1 LIAKATG
8 VRQERRRKHG
18 RRGNEGR
25 VILVIGATGQQ
36 GGAVARSLLE
46 RGFGVRALTRDPDK
60 PEAREFANLGAEIVG
75 GDLEDASSIE
85 RVLDGVHGVF
95 LVQQFMESGVEG
107 EVRQGRKITD
117 AAKAAGV
124 EHYVYSSVGSAHRET
139 GIPHFESKWE
149 VEEHVRD
156 SGVPYTVLRPVFFM
170 QNWEYMREPILG
182 GTLPQPLDPDKP
194 FQMVA
199 VEDIGVFAAMAFE
212 SPDEWIGREVDLA
225 GDELT
230 MPEIADTFSRVIG
243 SKVDYFQVPWEGFE
257 EQMGEEYTV
266 MYRWFNDHGYE
277 ADIPGLRKEHPGL
290 LSFEQYLRGHGWKNA
305 GSPS

>member
-1 LIAKATG
+1 MEVG
-8 VRQERRRKHG
+8 DNG
-18 RRGNEGR
+18 GR
-25 VILVIGATGQQ
+25 VILVSGATGQQ

-46 RGFGVRALTRDPDK
+46 RGFAVRGLTRDVEKD
-60 PEAREFANLGAEIVG
+60 EARELAGLGAEVVN
-75 GDLEDASSIE
+75 GDLEDRSSIE
-85 RVLDGVHGVF
+85 RVLEGVHGVF
-95 LVQQFMESGVEG
+95 SVQQFMEVGVEG
-107 EVRQGRKITD
+107 EVRQGVQLAD
-117 AAKAAGV
+117 AAKEAGV
-124 EHYVYSSVGSAHRET
+124 EHYVYTSVGSAHRDT
-139 GIPHFESKWE
+139 GIPHFDSKHE
-149 VEEHVRD
+149 VEEHVRA

-212 SPDEWIGREVDLA
+212 NPEGWIGREVDLA

-243 SKVDYFQVPWEGFE
+243 RQVDYFQTPWDQFE

-266 MYRWFNDHGYE
+266 MYRWFDEHGYE
-277 ADIPGLRKEHPGL
+277 ADIAGLRKEHPGL
-290 LSFEQYLRGHGWKNA
+290 ISFEQYLSTHGWENS
-305 GSPS
+305 GSPSEG